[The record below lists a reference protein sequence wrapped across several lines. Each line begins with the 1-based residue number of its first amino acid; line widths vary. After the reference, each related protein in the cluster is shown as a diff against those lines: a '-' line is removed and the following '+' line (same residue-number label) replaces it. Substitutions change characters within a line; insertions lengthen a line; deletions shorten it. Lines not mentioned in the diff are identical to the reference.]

1 MTTAPAAAPSAP
13 SAPSTQA
20 IAAMQQK
27 LLKQR
32 NEIARL
38 TKLIEQ
44 LNSDKANLR
53 FDLHKAN
60 AHIKQLQDR
69 DI

>member
-1 MTTAPAAAPSAP
+1 MPRRIHHPEGPALMTTAAVNS
-13 SAPSTQA
+13 
-20 IAAMQQK
+20 AMQQK

-38 TKLIEQ
+38 TKLVEQ

-69 DI
+69 DT

>member
-1 MTTAPAAAPSAP
+1 MTTAPAAAVNS
-13 SAPSTQA
+13 
-20 IAAMQQK
+20 AMQQK

-69 DI
+69 DT

>member
-1 MTTAPAAAPSAP
+1 MTTAAVNS
-13 SAPSTQA
+13 
-20 IAAMQQK
+20 AMQQK

-38 TKLIEQ
+38 TKLVEQ

-69 DI
+69 DT